1 MLFCSIIGALLEGG
15 TIGLLLV
22 ALKVLM
28 NEDYSDLLRMLGGYK
43 QLISEY
49 FDKWGSG
56 GVFVFLV
63 AFAIILQI
71 LKSGLLFLGTIT
83 TLILSKRVQ
92 LKAQEELTKHIFSV
106 SYSHISNYQVGQ
118 LSSFFAI
125 NQRIIGNLLKK
136 VLNQLIVVTTL
147 TIVYVFSV
155 LSMSVPLTLLFI
167 ILASVMTLLV
177 SQLILKVKDLGTR
190 TTALEIETNKTALDY
205 LNAPKLIRVLSGDGV
220 ARAEIAQKRLSYTN
234 CWAKKEIIGNAVDPV
249 IEASSILTV
258 GIILI
263 IGQTVGG
270 SVLTEFLPLVMVF
283 LFVVSRLMP
292 QVRAVNSIRMA
303 LAGQTGDLESIGKF
317 LFGKSDP
324 FVVIGSKAFHGLK
337 RGISFESV
345 SFQSTSNEGHQLKD
359 VTFSMPK
366 GTATAIIGPS
376 GAGKTT
382 LASLI
387 LRLYDPTNGLI
398 KIDNIP
404 LTDIA
409 LREWLAKVGVV
420 LQEPTLFYKTIRE
433 NILFGREGYSQED
446 VIEAAT
452 AANADQFITKLDNG
466 YDTVVGGRSNRL
478 SGGESQRVALARAL
492 LGSPNVL
499 VLDEATNSLD
509 EQSAELVMESLL
521 NLKGKVTSLFI
532 THDLSF
538 NSSFDQVV
546 KLEAGCVVSVDRK
559 F

>member
-1 MLFCSIIGALLEGG
+1 
-15 TIGLLLV
+15 
-22 ALKVLM
+22 
-28 NEDYSDLLRMLGGYK
+28 
-43 QLISEY
+43 
-49 FDKWGSG
+49 
-56 GVFVFLV
+56 
-63 AFAIILQI
+63 
-71 LKSGLLFLGTIT
+71 
-83 TLILSKRVQ
+83 
-92 LKAQEELTKHIFSV
+92 
-106 SYSHISNYQVGQ
+106 
-118 LSSFFAI
+118 
-125 NQRIIGNLLKK
+125 
-136 VLNQLIVVTTL
+136 
-147 TIVYVFSV
+147 
-155 LSMSVPLTLLFI
+155 
-167 ILASVMTLLV
+167 
-177 SQLILKVKDLGTR
+177 
-190 TTALEIETNKTALDY
+190 
-205 LNAPKLIRVLSGDGV
+205 
-220 ARAEIAQKRLSYTN
+220 
-234 CWAKKEIIGNAVDPV
+234 
-249 IEASSILTV
+249 
-258 GIILI
+258 
-263 IGQTVGG
+263 
-270 SVLTEFLPLVMVF
+270 
-283 LFVVSRLMP
+283 
-292 QVRAVNSIRMA
+292 
-303 LAGQTGDLESIGKF
+303 
-317 LFGKSDP
+317 
-324 FVVIGSKAFHGLK
+324 
-337 RGISFESV
+337 
-345 SFQSTSNEGHQLKD
+345 
-359 VTFSMPK
+359 MPK